1 MKKHTG
7 GFKVRGVDN
16 KTGKIRHLRC
26 EENRRKNVVFKNLQD
41 AEYALDVAM
50 YQKWDGYDEP
60 EWREWGNVLPSPW
73 GNEDE
78 KTTWSIVKVKD
89 ASNYP

>member
-1 MKKHTG
+1 MH
-7 GFKVRGVDN
+7 
-16 KTGKIRHLRC
+16 
-26 EENRRKNVVFKNLQD
+26 
-41 AEYALDVAM
+41 
-50 YQKWDGYDEP
+50 QKWDDYDEL
-60 EWREWGNVLPSPW
+60 EWREWGNVLPSPR

>member
-1 MKKHTG
+1 MK
-7 GFKVRGVDN
+7 FNYKVQSINN
-16 KTGKIRHLRC
+16 KTGKVNYLKNC
-26 EENRRKNVVFKNLQD
+26 ETGKRRKDMVWKNLQD

-50 YQKWDGYDEP
+50 YQKWDDYHEP
-60 EWREWGNVLPSPW
+60 EWQEWGNVLTSPW

>member
-1 MKKHTG
+1 LKKHTG

-26 EENRRKNVVFKNLQD
+26 EENRRQNVVFKNLQD

-50 YQKWDGYDEP
+50 YQKWDDYDEL
-60 EWREWGNVLPSPW
+60 EWREW

>member
-1 MKKHTG
+1 
-7 GFKVRGVDN
+7 
-16 KTGKIRHLRC
+16 
-26 EENRRKNVVFKNLQD
+26 
-41 AEYALDVAM
+41 M
-50 YQKWDGYDEP
+50 YQKWDDYDEL
-60 EWREWGNVLPSPW
+60 EWREW